1 MRARIDYFFTPISGF
16 AYLGH
21 AALVRLAAE
30 HGAQLVVRPADMLA
44 VFAAVGVTPPP
55 SQPAARLRYRQADM
69 RRWASCRRLPLVTEP
84 RFWPTDATLAARA
97 IIAAQTIG
105 GDAGR
110 LAGALLEAVWAH
122 ELDIAEPE
130 TVGRLAEACGAQPSA
145 LLDEARSERS
155 GAAYKANTAEA
166 IERGV
171 LGSPTYLLGADMFFG
186 QDRLG
191 FLRQAL
197 ADAPAA

>member
-1 MRARIDYFFTPISGF
+1 MSARIDYFFTPISGF

-21 AALVRLAAE
+21 AALLRLAAG
-30 HGAQLVVRPADMLA
+30 HDARVVLRPMDTLA
-44 VFAAVGVTPPP
+44 VFAAIGVTPPP

-69 RRWASCRRLPLVTEP
+69 RRWAACRRLPLVTAP
-84 RFWPTDATLAARA
+84 KFWPTDATLAARS
-97 IIAAQTIG
+97 IIVAEVLG

-110 LAGALLEAVWAH
+110 LAGALLEAVWAR
-122 ELDIAEPE
+122 ELDIADPA
-130 TVGRLAEACGAQPSA
+130 TVGGLARSCGCDPDAV
-145 LLDEARSERS
+145 LEGARSEGS
-155 GAAYKANTAEA
+155 AAAYAANTAEA

-171 LGSPTYLLGADMFFG
+171 LGSPSFLLGDEMFFG

-191 FLRQAL
+191 FLGEAL